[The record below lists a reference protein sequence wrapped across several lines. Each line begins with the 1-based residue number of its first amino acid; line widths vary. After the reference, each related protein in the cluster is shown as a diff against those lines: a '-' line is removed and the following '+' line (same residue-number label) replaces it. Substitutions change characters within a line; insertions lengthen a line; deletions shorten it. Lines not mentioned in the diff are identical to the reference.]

1 MIDIVW
7 VLLSILEEKQEKIFV
22 QAIISTTC
30 LSYEMRFQ
38 FFARDKVF
46 GLLSLT
52 HAGQTLGLMPG
63 SVSIYA
69 GHLLD
74 KCLVLCWRYVGN
86 YAGIMLGVI
95 IMRHDVGHVRFMSTL
110 QLLHW
115 LLSLLQVVR
124 LSVHTCGHRGS
135 PFTCSLPPRALWKAV
150 AFNYPDFGWSF
161 LRLSVLRS
169 CFFW

>member
-1 MIDIVW
+1 M
-7 VLLSILEEKQEKIFV
+7 
-22 QAIISTTC
+22 
-30 LSYEMRFQ
+30 
-38 FFARDKVF
+38 RDKVF

-74 KCLVLCWRYVGN
+74 KCLVLCWRYAGN

-110 QLLHW
+110 QLLH
-115 LLSLLQVVR
+115 
-124 LSVHTCGHRGS
+124 
-135 PFTCSLPPRALWKAV
+135 
-150 AFNYPDFGWSF
+150 
-161 LRLSVLRS
+161 
-169 CFFW
+169 